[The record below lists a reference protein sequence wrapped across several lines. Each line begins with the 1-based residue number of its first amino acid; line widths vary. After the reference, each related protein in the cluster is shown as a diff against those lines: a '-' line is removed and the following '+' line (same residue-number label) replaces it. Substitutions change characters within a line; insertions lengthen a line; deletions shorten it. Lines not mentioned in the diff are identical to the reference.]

1 MVINFFYSRNQLDL
15 CSFPLLWGRFTADP
29 LVVEDFVQ
37 KMLNRAF
44 QELSNGVSRHEILL
58 FNKKQNKKQLINDW
72 NRIVQWR
79 TTLISPPIRRWN
91 FNQIKRVPK
100 KIRQKMKLAI
110 Q

>member
-37 KMLNRAF
+37 KMLNRTF
-44 QELSNGVSRHEILL
+44 QEPSNGVSRHEIWL
-58 FNKKQNKKQLINDW
+58 FNRQLINDW

-110 Q
+110 H